1 MKIGAIFTGGTIGSS
16 IDSEGYI
23 SVSSGYK
30 LIEMYYDKYD
40 SEHNTEFIT
49 AQPYS
54 ILSENLDFDK
64 VSCLAECID
73 VMADGRKSVGVNSDD
88 ANSADSDSVD
98 GILIMHGTDTLQYT
112 AGFLHFMLKNS
123 GVPVILVSSAYVLDD
138 PRANGL
144 DNFKLALDFVD
155 QCSMPGVYVSY
166 MNSDGRRMIHRADR
180 LLAHDTFSSDV
191 YSINNKCYAELTE
204 SGWRFSD
211 SGWKVPD
218 SDSEAFGSDKIF
230 SESSRTLDKKDN
242 LCMAGRSY
250 SIQKKVL
257 FLHIYP
263 GMTSSMI
270 TDDYDAILLESYH
283 SGTGP
288 VDGALADIA
297 KKAKGIGIPVY
308 LVGNSADS
316 TQYETVKMYQELGID
331 LLQDIAPIAA
341 YCALCCGVWKGRA
354 I

>member
-64 VSCLAECID
+64 VSCLAEFVD
-73 VMADGRKSVGVNSDD
+73 AMADGEEL
-88 ANSADSDSVD
+88 D

-112 AGFLHFMLKNS
+112 AGFLMFLLKNINK
-123 GVPVILVSSAYVLDD
+123 PVVLVSSAYVLDD

-144 DNFKLALDFVD
+144 DNFKLALEFVE
-155 QCSMPGVYVSY
+155 QRSVPGVYVSY

-180 LLAHDTFSSDV
+180 LLAHATFSSDV
-191 YSINNKCYAELTE
+191 YSINNGCYAELTE
-204 SGWRFSD
+204 NGWIFFDGGLKAS
-211 SGWKVPD
+211 D
-218 SDSEAFGSDKIF
+218 SDSIFTDNRVYTDKN
-230 SESSRTLDKKDN
+230 DN

>member
-64 VSCLAECID
+64 VSCLAEFVD
-73 VMADGRKSVGVNSDD
+73 AMADGEEL
-88 ANSADSDSVD
+88 D

-112 AGFLHFMLKNS
+112 AGFLMFLLKNINK
-123 GVPVILVSSAYVLDD
+123 PVVLVSSAYVLDD

-144 DNFKLALDFVD
+144 DNFKLALEFVE
-155 QCSMPGVYVSY
+155 QCSVPGVYVSY
-166 MNSDGRRMIHRADR
+166 MNSDGRRMIHRADC

-191 YSINNKCYAELTE
+191 YSINNGCYAELTE
-204 SGWRFSD
+204 NGWIFFDGGLKAS
-211 SGWKVPD
+211 D
-218 SDSEAFGSDKIF
+218 SDSIFTDNRVHTDKN
-230 SESSRTLDKKDN
+230 DN
-242 LCMAGRSY
+242 LCMASRSY
-250 SIQKKVL
+250 SVQKKVL